1 MRLVACLTVLQIVCK
16 YFIEAIETQKYV
28 KGSCGLLV
36 ILVLILFMKIRLV
49 LGMS

>member
-1 MRLVACLTVLQIVCK
+1 MTCLMVLQIVCK

-36 ILVLILFMKIRLV
+36 IFALILFTKIRLV